1 MVIELPID
9 NSVRNSNL
17 AELSTTTT
25 TTVSLP
31 LLPLPWSEAGAAGA
45 CLEIRWRAWQLPP
58 VATAGQ
64 ASSHEGQGK
73 PKERNNQKRQWERL
87 RDKGEV
93 EAIKLTRIC
102 KLWKTFSWNTLTW
115 GSIVQLL
122 DMKLNLGKYKYS
134 NGSPTKVRNNNWVL
148 NL

>member
-9 NSVRNSNL
+9 NSVRNLNL

-25 TTVSLP
+25 TVSFP
-31 LLPLPWSEAGAAGA
+31 LSSPPPLVWGRCCRCLSEKSLTRMAIATCGDGGAGKLPW
-45 CLEIRWRAWQLPP
+45 
-58 VATAGQ
+58 
-64 ASSHEGQGK
+64 GQGK
-73 PKERNNQKRQWERL
+73 PKERNNEKRQCERL

-115 GSIVQLL
+115 GSIVRLL
-122 DMKLNLGKYKYS
+122 YMKLDLGKYKYS
-134 NGSPTKVRNNNWVL
+134 NGNSIKVRNYNWLL